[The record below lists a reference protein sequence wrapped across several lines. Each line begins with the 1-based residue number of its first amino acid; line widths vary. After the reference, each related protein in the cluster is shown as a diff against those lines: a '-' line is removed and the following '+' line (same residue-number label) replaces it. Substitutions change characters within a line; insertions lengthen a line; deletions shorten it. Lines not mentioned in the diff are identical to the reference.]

1 MDFDLSA
8 LYAELTDGYTRAV
21 RLDELFEVLARRV
34 PGLVPS
40 AAELAAERARAL
52 PDQLGVEIAEGQ
64 VLAQLLSQP
73 QAGAHSVWS
82 MLRPTADALAR
93 RDEFIS
99 RGEVDLG
106 FAHVRR
112 DGRAA
117 IVELRNPDA
126 LNAEDDQTLAATE
139 TAVDLVLLHPEVE
152 IGVMR
157 GGVVEH
163 PRYAGR
169 RVFGAGLNLTRLYR
183 GLIGY
188 RFFVARDMGFVNKL
202 YRGHSAPE
210 FRPGEP
216 ERTTEKP
223 WIAAVETYA
232 IGGACQLLHVVDH
245 VVAARGAR
253 MFLPA
258 RREGII
264 PGASNLRLARSVGE
278 RRARQAIMSGLEF
291 IAGEPDGDL
300 LCDEVV
306 DAAAVDEAIA
316 RRIEMLTDSGLDNAA
331 ANRRAMRVA
340 AEPLDLFRTYMASF
354 ARDQAALLRS
364 PTLIANLERHWN
376 ARERG

>member
-183 GLIGY
+183 GLIAY

-245 VVAARGAR
+245 VIAGRGAR

-264 PGASNLRLARSVGE
+264 PGASNLRLARSVGD

-291 IAGEPDGDL
+291 VAGEPDGDL

-306 DAAAVDEAIA
+306 DPGDVDDAIA
-316 RRIEMLTDSGLDNAA
+316 QRVAALTDSGLDNAA

-340 AEPLDLFRTYMASF
+340 VEPLDLFRSYMAVY

-364 PTLIANLERHWN
+364 PALIANLERHWN
-376 ARERG
+376 ARSR